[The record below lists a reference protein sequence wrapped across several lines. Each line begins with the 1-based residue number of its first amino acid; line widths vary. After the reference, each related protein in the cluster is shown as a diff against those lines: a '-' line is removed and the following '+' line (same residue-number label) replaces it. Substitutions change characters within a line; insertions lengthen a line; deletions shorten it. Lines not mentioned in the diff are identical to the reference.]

1 MLFLLVSWFLLGLA
15 TIEMNPS
22 CYSQHLPNGIGGALG
37 DLVPINLTSLG
48 AKILSRDGIGRLE
61 NEPGGTTL
69 VHSQIGNFRRRLPFL
84 RGAVNNAT
92 AGRGFR
98 TIPESG

>member
-15 TIEMNPS
+15 TIEMNAS
-22 CYSQHLPNGIGGALG
+22 YYSQNLPNGIGGALG

-69 VHSQIGNFRRRLPFL
+69 VHSQIGNFRRLPFL

-98 TIPESG
+98 TIPEFG